1 MFRVISKEII
11 LSWSLKNPF
20 MGERERERDSQS
32 QSQAYWSA
40 VSRSQTILKI
50 PEFSKT
56 SSVFH
61 NSALLT

>member
-20 MGERERERDSQS
+20 MGERERDSQS